1 MSNLNF
7 SIVAVITTA
16 TLLIAFSM
24 FAYSYQPK
32 RYCTAYEEAI
42 TGSSLIKGTY
52 YKGHKYMKCVAYTK
66 QKPDKE

>member
-16 TLLIAFSM
+16 ALLIAFSM
-24 FAYSYQPK
+24 FADNYQPE
-32 RYCTAYEEAI
+32 RYCVAYEEAV
-42 TGSSLIKGTY
+42 TGSSLIKGTT
-52 YKGHKYMKCVAYTK
+52 YKGYKYMKCVAYTN